1 LGFITVWLLSPRRS
15 VFWCFSYLFG
25 LIYATLVIQ
34 PNGWYRTNEGQEM
47 TNTAKVTKALR
58 SAGYQVT
65 TDMTN
70 TLKVKKTRF
79 KEETHVTVKWTM
91 PSRWTQTVDWRIEHQ
106 KVTAKLVELGFDA
119 VLTENNFIEVSFADK
134 VGA

>member
-1 LGFITVWLLSPRRS
+1 
-15 VFWCFSYLFG
+15 
-25 LIYATLVIQ
+25 
-34 PNGWYRTNEGQEM
+34 M
-47 TNTAKVTKALR
+47 TNTAKITKALR

-65 TDMTN
+65 TDMIN

-119 VLTENNFIEVSFADK
+119 VLTENNFIEVSFAN
-134 VGA
+134 